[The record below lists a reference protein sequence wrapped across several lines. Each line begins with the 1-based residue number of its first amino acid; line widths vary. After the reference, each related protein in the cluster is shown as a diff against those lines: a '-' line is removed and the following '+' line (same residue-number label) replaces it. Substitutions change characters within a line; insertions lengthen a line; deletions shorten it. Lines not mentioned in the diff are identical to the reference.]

1 MTVEG
6 FRGIGAEATLHVQP
20 GPGLTL
26 IVGRNGSGKSS
37 FAEAAELAVTG
48 ASRRWSPAWPRTLM
62 SAPGRHA
69 PLSADDGGT

>member
-1 MTVEG
+1 M
-6 FRGIGAEATLHVQP
+6 QP

-48 ASRRWSPAWPRTLM
+48 ASRRWSHNTAARTGWRNIHTTGT
-62 SAPGRHA
+62 SRVAVG
-69 PLSADDGGT
+69 PLSVRLP